1 MVDNSK
7 PLGIILWFTGLSG
20 SGKTTL
26 AEAVKASL
34 KKINISVC
42 ILDGDIV
49 RATNHQNLGF
59 SESDIKSNNSLIV
72 DMCVL
77 ERKKYD
83 VVMVPIISPYRQS
96 RNEAL
101 MELSPGFYEIYFS
114 ASLECVRRRD
124 VKGLY
129 DKADNG
135 LINNMI
141 GVSPNNE
148 YQIPITPDFI
158 INSEKDKLSISVGDL
173 FRFIVFQL
181 KKLSKFEHL

>member
-34 KKINISVC
+34 KIINISVC

-72 DMCVL
+72 DMCVM
-77 ERKKYD
+77 ERKNYD
-83 VVMVPIISPYRQS
+83 VVMVPIISPFHQS
-96 RNEAL
+96 RKSARKK
-101 MELSPGFYEIYFS
+101 LSPKFYEIHFS
-114 ASLECVRRRD
+114 ASLDCVRQRD

-129 DKADNG
+129 SKAEKG

-141 GVSPNNE
+141 GVSPGNQ
-148 YQIPITPDFI
+148 YQPPISPDFV
-158 INSEKDKLSISVGDL
+158 INTEIEPLPLSVEKFLQ
-173 FRFIVFQL
+173 FIETHHHKQ
-181 KKLSKFEHL
+181 SKFDDL

>member
-7 PLGIILWFTGLSG
+7 PLGIVMWFTGLSG
-20 SGKTTL
+20 AGKTTL
-26 AEAVKASL
+26 AEAVTVSL
-34 KKINISVC
+34 KLINISVC

-49 RATNHQNLGF
+49 RTTNHRTLGF
-59 SESDIKSNNSLIV
+59 SEKDIKINNSLIL
-72 DMCVL
+72 DMCVE
-77 ERKKYD
+77 ERKNYD
-83 VVMVPIISPYRQS
+83 VVMVPIISPYRTS
-96 RNEAL
+96 RKEAL
-101 MELSPGFYEIYFS
+101 MKLSPGFYEIYFS

-148 YQIPITPDFI
+148 YQIPISPDFI
-158 INSEKDKLSISVGDL
+158 INSEMETFHQSVEN
-173 FRFIVFQL
+173 FFQFIVSQLQKLPEFQ
-181 KKLSKFEHL
+181 HL

>member
-20 SGKTTL
+20 AGKTTL

-34 KKINISVC
+34 KIINISVC

-49 RATNHQNLGF
+49 RATNHRNLGF

-72 DMCVL
+72 DMCVI
-77 ERKKYD
+77 ERKNYD

-96 RNEAL
+96 RKEAF
-101 MELSPGFYEIYFS
+101 MKLSPGFYVIYFS
-114 ASLECVRRRD
+114 ASLDCVRQRD

-129 DKADNG
+129 AKSKKG
-135 LINNMI
+135 LIKNMI
-141 GVSPNNE
+141 GISPANP
-148 YQIPITPDFI
+148 YQPPKSPDFV
-158 INSEKDKLSISVGDL
+158 INTEMETFHQSVEFFSFYCDAS
-173 FRFIVFQL
+173 Q
-181 KKLSKFEHL
+181 